1 MAENDLGQNES
12 PAEHKPKLF
21 CQDLRI
27 IPISISGN
35 NSQRQASH
43 FRELMKCFQTIE
55 KGLLSAGSLHRVG
68 NLENI
73 KNQETTVTMNSM
85 GGNKTWEMLVTYLV
99 QGLVSNVLITLF

>member
-12 PAEHKPKLF
+12 PAKHKPKLF
-21 CQDLRI
+21 CQDSSI
-27 IPISISGN
+27 IPISINGN

-43 FRELMKCFQTIE
+43 FRELMKYFQTIE

-73 KNQETTVTMNSM
+73 KNQETTVTMNSK
-85 GGNKTWEMLVTYLV
+85 GEIKLGKCW
-99 QGLVSNVLITLF
+99 

>member
-21 CQDLRI
+21 YQDSSI
-27 IPISISGN
+27 IPISINGN

-68 NLENI
+68 NLENN
-73 KNQETTVTMNSM
+73 KSQETTVTMNSM
-85 GGNKTWEMLVTYLV
+85 GGNKTWDMLVTYLA
-99 QGLVSNVLITLF
+99 QGLMSNVLITLL